1 MALGVC
7 RISCVIPGMD
17 LAKFPTALF
26 TIGVAYGMGIVVAL
40 VVCTA
45 TSGGHFS
52 PAVTIV
58 HTLFNGFPPT
68 KAARLVKAR
77 WRFRQTYVFVKVYH
91 CPDSRWPFR

>member
-7 RISCVIPGMD
+7 RFSLVIPEMND
-17 LAKFPTALF
+17 FAKFITALF
-26 TIGVAYGMGIVVAL
+26 TIGIAYGLGIVVAL

-58 HTLFNGFPPT
+58 HTLFNGFPPA
-68 KAARLVKAR
+68 KAARLVK
-77 WRFRQTYVFVKVYH
+77 TK
-91 CPDSRWPFR
+91 

>member
-7 RISCVIPGMD
+7 RFTLVIPERD
-17 LAKFPTALF
+17 LANFATALF

-40 VVCTA
+40 VVCAA

-68 KAARLVKAR
+68 KAARLVRGLRAK
-77 WRFRQTYVFVKVYH
+77 WRSAKLMYL
-91 CPDSRWPFR
+91 

>member
-7 RISCVIPGMD
+7 RFSLVILEVD
-17 LAKFPTALF
+17 LAEFLIALF
-26 TIGVAYGMGIVVAL
+26 TIGIAYGLGIVVAL

-58 HTLFNGFPPT
+58 HVLFNGFPPT
-68 KAARLVKAR
+68 KAARSVKAK
-77 WRFRQTYVFVKVYH
+77 WRSSKLMYL
-91 CPDSRWPFR
+91 

>member
-1 MALGVC
+1 MALGVS
-7 RISCVIPGMD
+7 RFSLVILEID
-17 LAKFPTALF
+17 LANFLTALF

-58 HTLFNGFPPT
+58 HVLFNGLPPT
-68 KAARLVKAR
+68 KAVRLVKAK
-77 WRFRQTYVFVKVYH
+77 WRSAKLMYL
-91 CPDSRWPFR
+91 

>member
-7 RISCVIPGMD
+7 RFSLVIPEMD
-17 LAKFPTALF
+17 LAKFLTALF
-26 TIGVAYGMGIVVAL
+26 TIGLAYGVGIVVAL

-58 HTLFNGFPPT
+58 HALFNGCPPT
-68 KAARLVKAR
+68 KAARLVKAE
-77 WRFRQTYVFVKVYH
+77 WMSTQTYVFVKVYH
-91 CPDSRWPFR
+91 CPDSRWPLR